1 MEVNQEL
8 MQKFGVKEAVILT
21 AITNKS
27 DNQNIFFPY
36 PKEDIRKDFN
46 LSRCELDTIIKNLTS
61 NKLIEVTIIGLPG
74 KTHFKVLK

>member
-27 DNQNIFFPY
+27 QKENIFFPY

-61 NKLIEVTIIGLPG
+61 SKLIEVKLIGVPRI
-74 KTHFKVLK
+74 TNFKVLK